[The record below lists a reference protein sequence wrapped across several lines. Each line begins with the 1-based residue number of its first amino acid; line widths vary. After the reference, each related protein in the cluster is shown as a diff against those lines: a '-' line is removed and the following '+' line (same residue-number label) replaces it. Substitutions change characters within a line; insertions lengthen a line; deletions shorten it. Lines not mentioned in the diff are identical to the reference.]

1 MTSTNQAISGF
12 QSVEEAQSHFDS
24 RASLYNDRNVAA
36 IMDGLADDVEI
47 HYGELPVMGKKEF
60 EGVLSQRFKD
70 MTEYHLDKTVRF
82 VVDNQVLTELDVRW
96 SGTASNGQPR
106 RTRAFEILTF
116 RGKKIIKWELV
127 SCLRPSNL
135 A

>member
-1 MTSTNQAISGF
+1 MSDSKKAVSGF
-12 QSVEEAQSHFDS
+12 QTVQEAQAHFDS

-47 HYGELPVMGKKEF
+47 QYGEMPVMGKKEF
-60 EGVLSQRFKD
+60 EGALTQRFNE
-70 MTEYHLDKTVRF
+70 MTEYHLHKTVRF
-82 VVDNQVLTELDVRW
+82 VVDNQVVTELDVRW
-96 SGTASNGQPR
+96 AGVASQGQPR
-106 RTRAFEILTF
+106 RTRALEILTF